1 MERGGKIPPEGRELR
16 VLALAAL
23 GVVFGDIG
31 TSPIYAFRESFH
43 PTHGIAVTPANVLG
57 VLSLIFWSLI
67 IVISI
72 KYLALVL
79 CADNRGE
86 GGIMALTALVS
97 APTEEVRGRRWVLV
111 VTGLFGAALLYGDS
125 MITPA
130 ISVLSAVEGLE
141 VATPLFTP
149 YVIPITVVI
158 LFVLFW
164 FQKRGTAGLGAVF
177 GPITLVWFGILALM
191 GIAALARHP
200 GVLVALSPT
209 HGAAFFARN
218 ELRGFFVLGSVFL
231 VVTGGEALYAGMGH
245 FGKRPIRLT
254 WFLVVLPALLLNYFG
269 QGALLIEDP
278 SNIEHPFFRMA
289 PGWALYPLVLLA
301 TAATVIASQAVIS
314 GAFSLTRQAVQ
325 LGYLPRLKI
334 DHTSTK
340 HVGQIYLPAINW
352 ALAIACI
359 GLVLG
364 FRTTSKLASAYGVAV
379 TTDMVFT
386 TILFAVVARTRW
398 NWGRWA
404 TGLLVA
410 GLLIVDLS
418 YWGANLPKIPDG
430 GWFPLLVAAA
440 VFTAMT
446 TWKRGRRILGDR
458 LRERTRPL
466 SQFLRELKAEP
477 LPRVSGTSVYMASNP
492 YGMPSAL
499 VHNVEHNKVLHERV
513 IILTLITQEVPYV
526 PFKERLR
533 VTDLGQDFFR
543 VVGRYGFAQDA
554 DVPRLLQR
562 CEMSGAPFDLQ
573 QTTFFLG
580 RETLIATNRGGMATW
595 RERLFAFMTRN
606 ARGATDFF
614 HIPADRVVEMG
625 AQIEI

>member
-79 CADNRGE
+79 RADNRGE

-477 LPRVSGTSVYMASNP
+477 LPRVPGTSVYMASNP

>member
-1 MERGGKIPPEGRELR
+1 
-16 VLALAAL
+16 
-23 GVVFGDIG
+23 
-31 TSPIYAFRESFH
+31 
-43 PTHGIAVTPANVLG
+43 
-57 VLSLIFWSLI
+57 
-67 IVISI
+67 
-72 KYLALVL
+72 
-79 CADNRGE
+79 
-86 GGIMALTALVS
+86 
-97 APTEEVRGRRWVLV
+97 
-111 VTGLFGAALLYGDS
+111 
-125 MITPA
+125 
-130 ISVLSAVEGLE
+130 
-141 VATPLFTP
+141 
-149 YVIPITVVI
+149 
-158 LFVLFW
+158 
-164 FQKRGTAGLGAVF
+164 
-177 GPITLVWFGILALM
+177 
-191 GIAALARHP
+191 
-200 GVLVALSPT
+200 
-209 HGAAFFARN
+209 
-218 ELRGFFVLGSVFL
+218 
-231 VVTGGEALYAGMGH
+231 
-245 FGKRPIRLT
+245 
-254 WFLVVLPALLLNYFG
+254 
-269 QGALLIEDP
+269 
-278 SNIEHPFFRMA
+278 
-289 PGWALYPLVLLA
+289 
-301 TAATVIASQAVIS
+301 
-314 GAFSLTRQAVQ
+314 
-325 LGYLPRLKI
+325 
-334 DHTSTK
+334 
-340 HVGQIYLPAINW
+340 
-352 ALAIACI
+352 
-359 GLVLG
+359 
-364 FRTTSKLASAYGVAV
+364 
-379 TTDMVFT
+379 
-386 TILFAVVARTRW
+386 
-398 NWGRWA
+398 
-404 TGLLVA
+404 LLVA

-477 LPRVSGTSVYMASNP
+477 LLRVPGTSVYMASNP

-499 VHNVEHNKVLHERV
+499 VHNVEHNKVLHQRV